1 MQSNLKLIS
10 IELNNFKSFL
20 GKHVIGPFS
29 DMSAIIG
36 PNGGGK
42 SNVVDAICFALLLPL
57 IPNKV
62 KHVRELVYRNL
73 SEEANN
79 EN

>member
-1 MQSNLKLIS
+1 MLNS
-10 IELNNFKSFL
+10 IEVFNFKSFR
-20 GKHVIGPFS
+20 GKHNIGPFTS
-29 DMSAIIG
+29 FTGVVG

-73 SEEANN
+73 SEEADN